1 MEAVGSRQS
10 PLSCHLSRC
19 PGTEV
24 PSLRARYALPRYY
37 EPLRLPPR
45 PGLPLA
51 GLRLSSSFL
60 AKPGL
65 PCSFGF
71 PLHACHHLYSGG
83 LPRCSSRSLRPVS
96 PDSGFSSRR
105 MPAFP
110 QNQRDRHPHYPFR
123 SFLGVHSCYGLRA
136 PLIPLR
142 GLFLKCLSDFVT
154 SITPP
159 GGSGRSEQFPGGFAL
174 SLPLETRGFSR
185 RTDFSGLDRQQ
196 SSRGWQKRRR

>member
-19 PGTEV
+19 LGTEA
-24 PSLRARYALPRYY
+24 PSLHARYALPRYC
-37 EPLRLPPR
+37 EPLRLPSR

-60 AKPGL
+60 AEAGL

-71 PLHACHHLYSGG
+71 PLHTCRHLYSGG

-96 PDSGFSSRR
+96 PDSGSSSRR

-110 QNQRDRHPHYPFR
+110 QTQRDRRPHYPFR
-123 SFLGVHSCYGLRA
+123 SFLGVHSCYGLCA
-136 PLIPLR
+136 PCPE
-142 GLFLKCLSDFVT
+142 G
-154 SITPP
+154 P
-159 GGSGRSEQFPGGFAL
+159 FPEV
-174 SLPLETRGFSR
+174 LERFRYLHHPSR
-185 RTDFSGLDRQQ
+185 RFRAE
-196 SSRGWQKRRR
+196 RIVPGWVCFVSPTGDPWLFTAH